1 MDAVEEGLSRMR
13 RRYTA
18 GRLLERDLAPDPFD
32 EFRAWLHDAVTV
44 GIAEP
49 NAMVLGTV
57 GPDGQ
62 PSSRSVLLKG
72 IDDGAF
78 VFFTNTGSRKAAEIA
93 ANPRVSL
100 CFPWIAMERQV
111 LVCGSASTVS
121 RAATGAYW
129 RTRPR
134 ESQIGAW
141 ASRQSTV
148 IRTREELEA
157 LAAEMAE
164 RYPDEVPLPD
174 FWSGFRV
181 VPETVEFWQGGVARL
196 HDRLRYRR
204 GSGDGEGWIVERLAP

>member
-57 GPDGQ
+57 GPGGQ

-93 ANPRVSL
+93 GNPRVSL

-121 RAATGAYW
+121 REATRAYW

-141 ASRQSTV
+141 ASRQSSV
-148 IRTREELEA
+148 IATREELEA
-157 LAAEMAE
+157 LAAEMSE

-181 VPETVEFWQGGVARL
+181 VPDTVEFWQGGVARL

-204 GSGDGEGWIVERLAP
+204 GPEQEWIVERLAP

>member
-1 MDAVEEGLSRMR
+1 MEEGLPRMR

-32 EFRAWLHDAVTV
+32 EFRAWMHDAVTM
-44 GIAEP
+44 GLAEP

-72 IDDGAF
+72 VDGGAF
-78 VFFTNTGSRKAAEIA
+78 VFFTNTGSRKATEIA

-111 LVCGSASTVS
+111 LVCGSASAAS
-121 RAATGAYW
+121 REATLAYW
-129 RTRPR
+129 LTRPR

-141 ASRQSTV
+141 ASHQSAV
-148 IRTREELEA
+148 IGDRADLEA
-157 LAAEMAE
+157 AAAAMAE
-164 RYPDEVPLPD
+164 RYPDEVPLPE
-174 FWSGFRV
+174 FWSGYRV
-181 VPETVEFWQGGVARL
+181 VPETVEFWQGGVGRL
-196 HDRLRYRR
+196 HDRLRYRCLV
-204 GSGDGEGWIVERLAP
+204 DGEGWVVERLAP

>member
-57 GPDGQ
+57 GLDGQ

-157 LAAEMAE
+157 LAAEIAE
-164 RYPDEVPLPD
+164 RYPDEVPLPE

-204 GSGDGEGWIVERLAP
+204 GPGEGWIVERLAP

>member
-1 MDAVEEGLSRMR
+1 MEEGLPRMR

-18 GRLLERDLAPDPFD
+18 GRLLERDLAPDPLD
-32 EFRAWLHDAVTV
+32 EFRAWLHDAVTM
-44 GIAEP
+44 GITEP
-49 NAMVLGTV
+49 NAMILGTV

-78 VFFTNTGSRKAAEIA
+78 VFFTNTGSRKATEIA
-93 ANPRVSL
+93 GNPRVSL

-111 LVCGSASTVS
+111 LVCGTASTVS
-121 RAATGAYW
+121 RAATLAYW

-141 ASRQSTV
+141 ASRQSAV
-148 IRTREELEA
+148 IATREELEA
-157 LAAEMAE
+157 AAAEVAE
-164 RYPDEVPLPD
+164 RYPGEVPLPE
-174 FWSGFRV
+174 FWSGYRV
-181 VPETVEFWQGGVARL
+181 EPETVEFWQGGIARL

-204 GSGDGEGWIVERLAP
+204 AAEKWVVERLAP

>member
-1 MDAVEEGLSRMR
+1 MR

-18 GRLLERDLAPDPFD
+18 GRLVERDLAADPFD
-32 EFRAWLHDAVTV
+32 EFRTWLHDAVTM

-57 GPDGQ
+57 GPEGQ

-78 VFFTNTGSRKAAEIA
+78 VFFTNTGSRKATEIA

-121 RAATGAYW
+121 RAATLAYW

-141 ASRQSTV
+141 ASHQSVV
-148 IRTREELEA
+148 IETREELEV
-157 LAAEMAE
+157 AAFAAAE
-164 RYPDEVPLPD
+164 RYPEEVPLPD
-174 FWSGFRV
+174 FWNGFRV

-204 GSGDGEGWIVERLAP
+204 SDDSWLVERLAP

>member
-57 GPDGQ
+57 GLDGQ

-157 LAAEMAE
+157 LAAEIAE
-164 RYPDEVPLPD
+164 RYPDEVPLPE

-204 GSGDGEGWIVERLAP
+204 GPGEGWVVERLAP